1 MSKQPLIENLEH
13 IDGTKELIRDVLES
27 KGIDGFKF
35 VWFTD
40 GLGWISARNN
50 LKETFDVL
58 DTVYNIND
66 LENGILERII

>member
-1 MSKQPLIENLEH
+1 ME
-13 IDGTKELIRDVLES
+13 TKDL
-27 KGIDGFKF
+27 GYFKF

-58 DTVYNIND
+58 
-66 LENGILERII
+66 ENLYSIDDMESGIMEQIFK

>member
-1 MSKQPLIENLEH
+1 M
-13 IDGTKELIRDVLES
+13 ES
-27 KGIDGFKF
+27 KDIAGFTF

-40 GLGWISARNN
+40 GIGLTLARNN

-66 LENGILERII
+66 LESGVLERI